1 MINLS
6 NLQPT
11 PGSTHARK
19 RLGRGT
25 SSGQGKTAGKG
36 QKGQN
41 SRAGGGVRV
50 GFEGGQM
57 PISRRLPKR
66 GFCNVFAKNIAIVN
80 VSDLDRFE
88 ADSIVDFNALKMFIR
103 EWKFDL
109 LLRIEGL
116 LVVLWVLFDTLKVRS
131 KLMPL
136 QEFADAALSLSEL
149 DGEAEQRY
157 QKLENAIDMLSPA
170 EDDQKLST
178 GDAELEGLDGKGQDR
193 KKGKACF
200 HLWLRA
206 VTFQR
211 LQI

>member
-6 NLQPT
+6 NLQPA

-66 GFCNVFAKNIAIVN
+66 GFYNVFAKNIAIVN

-88 ADSIVDFNALKMFIR
+88 ADSVVDIVALRSARLVRGNVDGVKILGNGEISKSLKVIVDAVSASAR
-103 EWKFDL
+103 EK
-109 LLRIEGL
+109 IE
-116 LVVLWVLFDTLKVRS
+116 
-131 KLMPL
+131 
-136 QEFADAALSLSEL
+136 
-149 DGEAEQRY
+149 
-157 QKLENAIDMLSPA
+157 
-170 EDDQKLST
+170 
-178 GDAELEGLDGKGQDR
+178 
-193 KKGKACF
+193 KAGGSIEVCGG
-200 HLWLRA
+200 
-206 VTFQR
+206 
-211 LQI
+211 